1 VSTPTKQQRSSASE
15 EAADFVRKLRL
26 RPLQIA
32 KAIGAVATFA
42 ATVTGLLFGLWPA
55 LKPTDPPATK
65 GAALSNATVD
75 RVRFGQYLDRDG
87 RSRSPYG
94 SALLERRGALVGF
107 DLNVKGYLNKRLPL
121 RLQLLDARTGDQVN
135 QARDFSFIPRAT
147 DDHNSLS
154 FWMPVPSGRDRRFYV
169 EVQLL
174 DNRGAIPLGRIRT
187 NRFSGT

>member
-1 VSTPTKQQRSSASE
+1 VSAPTKQRRSSASE
-15 EAADFVRKLRL
+15 EEAGVVGQLRL

-32 KAIGAVATFA
+32 KAIGAVATFT
-42 ATVTGLLFGLWPA
+42 ATVTGLIFGLWPA

-75 RVRFGQYLDRDG
+75 HVRFGQYLDRDG
-87 RSRSPYG
+87 RSRAPYG
-94 SALLERRGALVGF
+94 PAQLERRGVLVGF
-107 DLNVKGYLNKRLPL
+107 DLNVKGYLNERLPL

-135 QARDFSFIPRAT
+135 QARDFSFIPGAT

-174 DNRGAIPLGRIRT
+174 DHRGALPLGRVRT
-187 NRFSGT
+187 DRFSGT